1 MNISALLT
9 SAGINIGMCAL
20 LLCFYSILRKQ
31 PGLVNVYFGGRLL
44 AQENIM
50 LPDAFRFEMLLPSP
64 SWILKAWKSTEDDI
78 LAAAGLDAVVFLR
91 LLVFSI
97 RIFSIAAVICMFLVL
112 PLNYY
117 GQEMVHRHIPSES
130 LDVFTIGNV
139 KEGSKWLWA
148 HCLALYI
155 ITFSACILLYF
166 FLQLPPT
173 PGKGPPTGSSRLHSG
188 RGLGPT
194 EPYCQPTSPIS
205 KIHRSRKDN
214 EYQKIAELRLAHFTG
229 SPANPSHFTVLVRS
243 IPRSTEESFSDAV
256 KNFFMNYHASSYLA
270 HQMIYRT
277 GKVQRLMNNAEKIYK
292 KIVYATPSCLYQ
304 ECRPM
309 RVRCGLCGGT
319 SSSFNLY
326 SNELQLAERHPGLDR
341 LDSLKEK
348 VVIFIAGNVLLLLFS
363 SKPGMLLL
371 LPHKFSS
378 HQIPCYGSLTWLQ
391 NRMTF
396 IGRIS
401 GSHMDNSGSV
411 ALQIFWL
418 RLFSCFC
425 FFFLSHLFK
434 VSLS

>member
-166 FLQLPPT
+166 
-173 PGKGPPTGSSRLHSG
+173 
-188 RGLGPT
+188 
-194 EPYCQPTSPIS
+194 
-205 KIHRSRKDN
+205 

-348 VVIFIAGNVLLLLFS
+348 ECAAAFVFFKTRYAAVVASQVLQSSNPMLWVTDLAPEPHDVYWSNLWLPYGQLWLRRITNLLASIVFMFLF
-363 SKPGMLLL
+363 L
-371 LPHKFSS
+371 LPVTFVQGLSQLDK
-378 HQIPCYGSLTWLQ
+378 LQ
-391 NRMTF
+391 RMF
-396 IGRIS
+396 PFLKSILNKG
-401 GSHMDNSGSV
+401 
-411 ALQIFWL
+411 Q
-418 RLFSCFC
+418 
-425 FFFLSHLFK
+425 FF
-434 VSLS
+434 

>member
-277 GKVQRLMNNAEKIYK
+277 GKVQRLMECAAAFVFFKTRYAAVVASQVLQSSNPMLWVTDLAPEPHDVYWSNLWLPYGQLWLRRITNLLAS
-292 KIVYATPSCLYQ
+292 IVF
-304 ECRPM
+304 M
-309 RVRCGLCGGT
+309 
-319 SSSFNLY
+319 F
-326 SNELQLAERHPGLDR
+326 
-341 LDSLKEK
+341 
-348 VVIFIAGNVLLLLFS
+348 LF
-363 SKPGMLLL
+363 L
-371 LPHKFSS
+371 LPVTFVQGLSQLDK
-378 HQIPCYGSLTWLQ
+378 LQ
-391 NRMTF
+391 RMF
-396 IGRIS
+396 PFLKSILNKG
-401 GSHMDNSGSV
+401 
-411 ALQIFWL
+411 Q
-418 RLFSCFC
+418 
-425 FFFLSHLFK
+425 FF
-434 VSLS
+434 

>member
-91 LLVFSI
+91 LLVF
-97 RIFSIAAVICMFLVL
+97 R
-112 PLNYY
+112 
-117 GQEMVHRHIPSES
+117 
-130 LDVFTIGNV
+130 
-139 KEGSKWLWA
+139 LWA

-166 FLQLPPT
+166 
-173 PGKGPPTGSSRLHSG
+173 
-188 RGLGPT
+188 
-194 EPYCQPTSPIS
+194 
-205 KIHRSRKDN
+205 

-348 VVIFIAGNVLLLLFS
+348 ECAAAFVFFKTRYAAVVASQVLQSSNPMLWVTDLAPEPHDVYWSNLWLPYGQLWLRRITNLLASIVFMFLF
-363 SKPGMLLL
+363 L
-371 LPHKFSS
+371 LPVTFVQGLSQLDK
-378 HQIPCYGSLTWLQ
+378 LQ
-391 NRMTF
+391 RMF
-396 IGRIS
+396 PFLKSILNKG
-401 GSHMDNSGSV
+401 
-411 ALQIFWL
+411 Q
-418 RLFSCFC
+418 
-425 FFFLSHLFK
+425 FF
-434 VSLS
+434 